1 MPKLHAPEIKCS
13 GGLPRCNYCEKTDKT
28 CLYERARKDRLA
40 TAKDRNQALVSVLK
54 DLRLRVSDDDRRK
67 IEDVLQDS
75 DDEVES
81 PVSASSSSR
90 ASAAHH
96 YQQRSRMNPFA
107 SSSSHEPIATETSST
122 SDQSP
127 LPRLDGI
134 VPEESGDEKG
144 GEQPDIVEAGFLGQI
159 SEAQWLQNLRSRTQ
173 AVETVLVDSGDSATQ
188 LSHAPSPIFDALP
201 TPMSA
206 SPLQQISPTNF
217 YLDDEDIK
225 LTNCGNPFDLPQEHT
240 AALLFQCYARTIQ
253 GSFPILPVT
262 IEQELHQ
269 YYTLLHTGQAIH
281 YPQRWFALVNLVFAI
296 GAKFSHL
303 IQADWRAEDLD
314 HVVYSSRAFHL
325 LSMNDTIV
333 VLSTPELLTAQAAGL
348 FAVYYMTVGH
358 VNRAWVMVGIAMR
371 SAFSLGLHVQHY
383 DHSVSTTQGQ
393 NMICIWWSLHS
404 LESLLSSITGRPS
417 SILNENITTPLPD
430 AFASDRKQRAGV
442 VSFDFLNA
450 DTNLNLLTQQ
460 IISNLYTQRK
470 SAPSWDYLQ
479 QTTVSLVADLDK
491 WVVDHIP
498 EFYPWEWN
506 SAHMPQ
512 REAFLLK
519 LQYCRLKILT
529 TCPSLRRV
537 ERCFEAG
544 VDGFNS
550 LDELGAE
557 ACVRAAQDVASL
569 LASEPQIKS
578 LYEKGPWWII
588 VHNIMQA
595 LTVLMIAIS
604 CPGHFRDS
612 LPVSCHSVRQ
622 LVSFLRGMR
631 ETNTLAAR
639 AYQFIYSIVKT
650 SKPFI
655 WDDVADA
662 FPDEDIIVL
671 QQPAAGRVDPKY
683 SPWPD
688 NDQPV
693 EALFKYEVDGF
704 GAYHFQ
710 VL

>member
-1 MPKLHAPEIKCS
+1 
-13 GGLPRCNYCEKTDKT
+13 
-28 CLYERARKDRLA
+28 
-40 TAKDRNQALVSVLK
+40 
-54 DLRLRVSDDDRRK
+54 
-67 IEDVLQDS
+67 
-75 DDEVES
+75 
-81 PVSASSSSR
+81 
-90 ASAAHH
+90 
-96 YQQRSRMNPFA
+96 MNPFA
-107 SSSSHEPIATETSST
+107 SSSSHEPIAAETSST

-134 VPEESGDEKG
+134 IPEESGDEKG

-325 LSMNDTIV
+325 L
-333 VLSTPELLTAQAAGL
+333 
-348 FAVYYMTVGH
+348 
-358 VNRAWVMVGIAMR
+358 
-371 SAFSLGLHVQHY
+371 
-383 DHSVSTTQGQ
+383 
-393 NMICIWWSLHS
+393 
-404 LESLLSSITGRPS
+404 
-417 SILNENITTPLPD
+417 
-430 AFASDRKQRAGV
+430 
-442 VSFDFLNA
+442 
-450 DTNLNLLTQQ
+450 
-460 IISNLYTQRK
+460 
-470 SAPSWDYLQ
+470 
-479 QTTVSLVADLDK
+479 
-491 WVVDHIP
+491 
-498 EFYPWEWN
+498 
-506 SAHMPQ
+506 
-512 REAFLLK
+512 
-519 LQYCRLKILT
+519 
-529 TCPSLRRV
+529 
-537 ERCFEAG
+537 
-544 VDGFNS
+544 
-550 LDELGAE
+550 
-557 ACVRAAQDVASL
+557 
-569 LASEPQIKS
+569 
-578 LYEKGPWWII
+578 
-588 VHNIMQA
+588 IMQA

-650 SKPFI
+650 SKPFT